1 MYKKFVQ
8 LILNNNSK
16 SIDQLFTYGVPDA
29 LEDAVEI
36 GKRVKVS
43 FGNNKHMIDALIV
56 SIDCSCRIPE
66 HKIKPI
72 IDVLDD
78 VSVVGEEMIK
88 LIFWIR
94 ERYVCKYSDAM
105 RLLIPAAIKYEHN
118 ITVKAKNIDDIFL
131 SDREKE
137 LYELVRDNPLELK
150 TLKKYYTHNDIF
162 TVIDRLKD
170 KDAIEVISRD
180 RLKGKE
186 ACEKYVSLTEDKNI
200 EEYDIN
206 KTKNQINIINY
217 LKENKSV
224 NIKKLSEDLCI
235 STAVINNLIKKN
247 ILKEEYVLYR
257 DEEKSVVKNELELN
271 EEQKKACK
279 RIISSDNKVF
289 LLHGVT
295 GSGKT
300 EVYMDI
306 IEHYINEGKQSI
318 MLVPEISLTA
328 QTIDRFEKRFG
339 SKIAVFHSKLSK
351 KEKLIQWTKVHNK
364 EVDVVIGARSAIFS
378 PIRDL
383 GAIIIDE
390 EHEDSYISSTSPKY
404 NTIEVAIKMAHNL
417 CGKVVLGSATPS
429 VNTYYMADKGQIE
442 IIELKNRV
450 NNNQMPDMKIVDMS
464 AELDKGNNTL
474 ISEELYESIKETLRN
489 KEQAILFLNKRGY
502 SGFVTC
508 KKCGHVIKC
517 DRCDVSM
524 TYHIKGNMLKCHYC
538 GRTKRMMYECPKCG
552 SKKIEQFSAGTQ
564 HVEKLVKQ
572 LFPNAVTERMDVDS
586 MTNSDCYE
594 SIYRRFKGGSI
605 DILIGTQ
612 MLAKGFDFPNVTTV
626 GVLSADAIL
635 NLPFYNAS
643 EKTFQL
649 ITQVSG
655 RAGRGSKTGKVFIQ
669 TYEPNNF
676 IINAAK
682 NNNYE
687 LFIKEE
693 LRLRKEFAFPP
704 FINIINICLISKNE
718 DLVIRT
724 ANEKYE
730 EVKEAVKDMVKER
743 SLLLYRPIP
752 HSIYKIN
759 DEYRIN
765 LFIKAS
771 RIKLAELKKILR
783 SVYMDKD
790 IEYIKVSININTDT
804 V

>member
-306 IEHYINEGKQSI
+306 IGHYINEGKQSI

-450 NNNQMPDMKIVDMS
+450 NNNQMPDMKIIDMS

-693 LRLRKEFAFPP
+693 LKLRKEFAFPP

>member
-235 STAVINNLIKKN
+235 STSVINNLIKKN

-351 KEKLIQWTKVHNK
+351 KEKLIQWTRVHNK

-474 ISEELYESIKETLRN
+474 ISEELYESIKETLSN

-693 LRLRKEFAFPP
+693 LKLRKEFAFPP

>member
-118 ITVKAKNIDDIFL
+118 ITVKAKNIDDVSL
-131 SDREKE
+131 SDREEE
-137 LYELVRDNPLELK
+137 LYNIVRDNPLELK
-150 TLKKYYTHNDIF
+150 SLKKYYTHNDIF

-180 RLKGKE
+180 KLKGRE

-247 ILKEEYVLYR
+247 ILKEEYILYR
-257 DEEKSVVKNELELN
+257 AEEKSIVKNELELN

-279 RIISSDNKVF
+279 TIISSDNKVF

-318 MLVPEISLTA
+318 MMVPEISLTA

-450 NNNQMPDMKIVDMS
+450 NNNQMPDMKIIDMS

-474 ISEELYESIKETLRN
+474 ISEELYESIKETLSN

-594 SIYRRFKGGSI
+594 SIYRRFKDGSI

-693 LRLRKEFAFPP
+693 LKLRKEFAFPP

-718 DLVIRT
+718 ELVIRT

-730 EVKEAVKDMVKER
+730 EIKEAVKDMVKER

-790 IEYIKVSININTDT
+790 IEYIKVSININNDT

>member
-16 SIDQLFTYGVPDA
+16 SIDQLFTYGVPDD

-36 GKRVKVS
+36 GKRVKVN
-43 FGNNKHMIDALIV
+43 FGNNKHMNDALIV
-56 SIDCSCRIPE
+56 SVDCSCQLPE
-66 HKIKPI
+66 HKIKSI

-78 VSVVGEEMIK
+78 VPVVSQEMIK

-94 ERYVCKYSDAM
+94 ERYICKYSDAM

-118 ITVKAKNIDDIFL
+118 ITVKARVINDVFL
-131 SDREKE
+131 SDRERE
-137 LYELVRDNPLELK
+137 LYDLVRNNPLELK
-150 TLKKYYTHNDIF
+150 ALKKCYTNSDIF
-162 TVIDRLKD
+162 TIIDSLKC
-170 KDAIEVISRD
+170 KDAIEIISRD
-180 RLKGKE
+180 KLKGKE
-186 ACEKYVSLTEDKNI
+186 ACERYVSLTEDKHI
-200 EEYDIN
+200 DEYAIN

-217 LKENKSV
+217 LKENKQV
-224 NIKKLSEDLCI
+224 NIKKLSEDLDI
-235 STAVINNLIKKN
+235 SLAVINNLIKKN
-247 ILKEEYVLYR
+247 IIKEEYILYR
-257 DEEKSVVKNELELN
+257 DEEKEIEKNELELN
-271 EEQKKACK
+271 EEQKNACD
-279 RIISSDNKVF
+279 RINSSDNKVF

-300 EVYMDI
+300 EVYMNI
-306 IEHYINEGKQSI
+306 IEHYIQEGKQSI
-318 MLVPEISLTA
+318 MLVPEISLTT

-339 SKIAVFHSKLSK
+339 NKTAVFHSRLSK

-417 CGKVVLGSATPS
+417 NGKVVLGSATPS
-429 VNTYYMADKGQIE
+429 VNTYYMAQKGQIE

-450 NNNQMPDMKIVDMS
+450 NNQMPHMKITDMS
-464 AELDKGNNTL
+464 SELDKGNNTL
-474 ISEELYESIKETLRN
+474 ISEELYGSIKKTLSN

-524 TYHIKGNMLKCHYC
+524 TYHIKDNMLKCHYC

-594 SIYRRFKGGSI
+594 NIYRRFKDGSI

-635 NLPFYNAS
+635 NLPFYNSS

-655 RAGRGSKTGKVFIQ
+655 RAGRGSKTGNVFIQ

-676 IINAAK
+676 IINAAR

-687 LFIKEE
+687 LFINEE
-693 LRLRKEFAFPP
+693 LKLRKEFAFPP
-704 FINIINICLISKNE
+704 FINIINICLISRNE
-718 DLVIRT
+718 DLVVRT

-730 EVKEAVKDMVKER
+730 AIKEAVKDMVKER

-771 RIKLAELKKILR
+771 RNKMTELKKILR

-790 IEYIKVSININTDT
+790 IEHIKVSININTDT

>member
-235 STAVINNLIKKN
+235 SMAVISNLIKKN

-306 IEHYINEGKQSI
+306 IGHYINEGKQSI

-450 NNNQMPDMKIVDMS
+450 NNNQMPDMKIIDMS

-594 SIYRRFKGGSI
+594 SIYRRFKDGSI

-693 LRLRKEFAFPP
+693 LKLRKEFAFPP